1 MKNKRIVHVSNIM
14 SKRHVNIMSKRFF
27 SNTGKTGNVPARRP
41 SFGDDI
47 NVTYM

>member
-27 SNTGKTGNVPARRP
+27 FKYRKNWKRAGQILE
-41 SFGDDI
+41 DHLLEMI
-47 NVTYM
+47 